1 MQIEPMHTKLVPLG
15 IASAFDSNYVML
27 LKERGSTGSIGLA
40 QRAGVIDSGYR
51 GEYLAPITNL
61 NEKPLRIV
69 KKDVLSQ
76 MEEEEKKQFVLYPYE
91 KAIAQG
97 ILLEIPKV
105 EKEEIPYEQLKQIAS
120 LRQEGRLGSSG
131 K

>member
-76 MEEEEKKQFVLYPYE
+76 MEEEEKNNLFS
-91 KAIAQG
+91 
-97 ILLEIPKV
+97 ILMKRRSR
-105 EKEEIPYEQLKQIAS
+105 KEFY
-120 LRQEGRLGSSG
+120 
-131 K
+131 